1 MTVLDLTPVR
11 PDMNDTPHPK
21 VGPLAVTHIAE
32 LSERSRDIFRNI
44 VESYLETGEPVGS
57 RTLSQRG
64 TIPLSPAS
72 IRNVMSDLE
81 RAGLLDSPHSSAGR
95 IPTQLGLRFFV
106 DGLLEV
112 GHLNPDE
119 RRGIETQLAAS
130 GRSVDDVLTQASS
143 MLSGLSHCAGLVVTP
158 KRDPALKHVEFVPLA
173 PQRALVIMVGDDGS
187 VENRIIETPSGVL
200 PSSFIEAGNYL
211 SARMRGRTLEE
222 VRSEIF
228 AEIAAQRAEL
238 DELSA
243 RLVATGL
250 AEWAGRPGVQ
260 ASPSLIVRGQA
271 KLLDDVKAT
280 GELERVRHLFDDI
293 ERKSDL
299 IQMLE
304 LAKKGD
310 GVRIFIG
317 SESNLYS
324 LSGSSV
330 IAAPYADRTQSV
342 VGVIGVIGPTRIN
355 YARIVPMVDYTARVI
370 SRILSQQT

>member
-1 MTVLDLTPVR
+1 MSDILA
-11 PDMNDTPHPK
+11 PK
-21 VGPLAVTHIAE
+21 NGLQAVSHIAE
-32 LSERSRDIFRNI
+32 LSERSKDIFRNI

-64 TIPLSPAS
+64 TIALSPAS

-81 RAGLLDSPHSSAGR
+81 RAGLLDAPHSSAGR

-112 GHLNPDE
+112 GNLNPDE
-119 RRGIETQLAAS
+119 RRGIESQLAAS
-130 GRSVDDVLTQASS
+130 GRNIDDVLTQAST

-173 PQRALVIMVGDDGS
+173 PQRSLVIMVGEDGS
-187 VENRIIETPSGVL
+187 VENRVIETPTGVP
-200 PSSFIEAGNYL
+200 PSSYVEAGNYL
-211 SARMRGRTLEE
+211 SSRMRGRTLEE
-222 VRSEIF
+222 VRSEILS
-228 AEIAAQRAEL
+228 EVTAQRAEL
-238 DELSA
+238 DEIAA
-243 RLVATGL
+243 RLVSTGL
-250 AEWAGRPGVQ
+250 AEWAGQPG
-260 ASPSLIVRGQA
+260 SISNPSLIVRGQS
-271 KLLDDVKAT
+271 KLLEDVKAT

-293 ERKSDL
+293 ERKNDL

-330 IAAPYADRTQSV
+330 IAAPYADQTQRI

-370 SRILSQQT
+370 SRLISQQK

>member
-1 MTVLDLTPVR
+1 MT
-11 PDMNDTPHPK
+11 DTPEPRT
-21 VGPLAVTHIAE
+21 GAPTANRIAE
-32 LSERSRDIFRNI
+32 LSERSREIFRNI

-81 RAGLLDSPHSSAGR
+81 HAGLLDAPHSSAGR
-95 IPTQLGLRFFV
+95 VPTQLGLRFFV

-112 GHLNPDE
+112 GNLNPQE
-119 RRGIETQLAAS
+119 RRGIETQLASS
-130 GRSVDDVLTQASS
+130 GRSIDDVLTQASS

-158 KRDPALKHVEFVPLA
+158 KRDPALKHVEFVPFA

-228 AEIAAQRAEL
+228 AEIAQQRAEL
-238 DELSA
+238 DELTA
-243 RLVATGL
+243 RLVAAGL
-250 AEWAGRPGVQ
+250 AEWAGRPGTL
-260 ASPSLIVRGQA
+260 ASPSLIVRGQS
-271 KLLDDVKAT
+271 KLLEDVKAT

-304 LAKKGD
+304 LAKKSE

-317 SESNLYS
+317 AESNLYS

-370 SRILSQQT
+370 SRILSQQP

>member
-1 MTVLDLTPVR
+1 MTEQIP
-11 PDMNDTPHPK
+11 PK
-21 VGPLAVTHIAE
+21 SGAPPTSPISE
-32 LSERSRDIFRNI
+32 LSERSKEIFRNI

-64 TIPLSPAS
+64 TISLSPAS

-95 IPTQLGLRFFV
+95 IPTQVGLRLFV

-112 GHLNPDE
+112 GNLNVDD
-119 RRGIETQLAAS
+119 RRGIDSQLAAS
-130 GRSVDDVLTQASS
+130 GRSIDEVLMQAST

-173 PQRALVIMVGDDGS
+173 PQRTLVIMVGDDGS
-187 VENRIIETPSGVL
+187 VENRVIETPLGL
-200 PSSFIEAGNYL
+200 PPSSFIEAGNYL

-222 VRSEIF
+222 VRSDILSELT
-228 AEIAAQRAEL
+228 AQQAEL
-238 DELSA
+238 DGLAA
-243 RLVATGL
+243 RLVSAGL
-250 AEWAGRPGVQ
+250 ADWAGMSGSGS
-260 ASPSLIVRGQA
+260 SPSLIVRGQSR
-271 KLLDDVKAT
+271 LLEDVTAT
-280 GELERVRHLFDDI
+280 SELERVRLLFDDI
-293 ERKSDL
+293 ERKNDI

-304 LAKKGD
+304 LAKQGE

-317 SESNLYS
+317 AESKLYS

-330 IAAPYADRTQSV
+330 IAAPYADETQKV

-370 SRILSQQT
+370 SRLISQQKK

>member
-1 MTVLDLTPVR
+1 MNKQLVPLTKPV
-11 PDMNDTPHPK
+11 TPNQ
-21 VGPLAVTHIAE
+21 ISE

-64 TIPLSPAS
+64 TIALSPAS

-81 RAGLLDSPHSSAGR
+81 SAGLLNAPHTSAGR
-95 IPTQLGLRFFV
+95 VPTQMGLRFFV

-112 GHLNPDE
+112 GNLNADD
-119 RRGIETQLAAS
+119 RKGIDGQLAAS
-130 GRSVDDVLTQASS
+130 GRSIDDVLTQASTL
-143 MLSGLSHCAGLVVTP
+143 LSGLSQCAGLVVTP

-173 PQRALVIMVGDDGS
+173 PQRTLVIMVGEDGS
-187 VENRIIETPSGVL
+187 VENRVIETPLGL
-200 PSSFIEAGNYL
+200 PPSSFIEAGNYL

-222 VRSEIF
+222 VRDDIINEISAQKSEVDGL
-228 AEIAAQRAEL
+228 A
-238 DELSA
+238 A
-243 RLVATGL
+243 RLVSAGL
-250 AEWAGRPGVQ
+250 AEWGGLPGPGS
-260 ASPSLIVRGQA
+260 SPSLIVRGQSR
-271 KLLDDVKAT
+271 LLEDVAAT
-280 GELERVRHLFDDI
+280 GELERVRRLFDEI
-293 ERKSDL
+293 ERKNDL

-304 LAKKGD
+304 LAKQGD

-317 SESNLYS
+317 AESKLFS

-330 IAAPYADRTQSV
+330 IAAPYADQTQRV

-370 SRILSQQT
+370 SRLISQQK

>member
-1 MTVLDLTPVR
+1 
-11 PDMNDTPHPK
+11 MNDIPLPK
-21 VGPLAVTHIAE
+21 NAPVAANLIAE
-32 LSERSRDIFRNI
+32 LSDRSRDIFRNI
-44 VESYLETGEPVGS
+44 VEAYLETGEPVGS

-64 TIPLSPAS
+64 TIALSPAS

-95 IPTQLGLRFFV
+95 IPTQFGLRFFV

-112 GHLNPDE
+112 GNLNPDE
-119 RRGIETQLAAS
+119 RKGIETQLAAS
-130 GRSVDDVLTQASS
+130 GRSINDVLTQASS
-143 MLSGLSHCAGLVVTP
+143 MLSGLSQCAGLVVTP

-173 PQRALVIMVGDDGS
+173 PQRALVIMVGEDGS

-200 PSSFIEAGNYL
+200 PSSYIEAGNYL

-228 AEIAAQRAEL
+228 SEIAAQRAEL
-238 DELSA
+238 DELAA

-250 AEWAGRPGVQ
+250 AEWAGRPGAL
-260 ASPSLIVRGQA
+260 ASPSLIVRGQS
-271 KLLDDVKAT
+271 KLLDDVRAT

-330 IAAPYADRTQSV
+330 IAAPYADRTQTV